1 MKPMTWKLLFG
12 RKGAIRSHED
22 LSRYCNP
29 VPRWRSNHGE
39 AAKTIVLGIV
49 ALVVV
54 LGWAWQGK
62 AQDSES
68 QYLRMAPLEQY
79 LMADQNA
86 EIALAQT
93 AAPKS
98 ISHDAEVMVLGR
110 HGYET
115 VVKGKNGFVCM
126 VDRGWTSAFDDPGFL
141 NPTLREPVCYNT
153 AAARFVLPRTFKKT
167 ELALAG
173 LTKTQMFD
181 GIKVAFDKK
190 ELPMPEPGAMCY
202 MMSKQA
208 YFGRTYGNGG
218 PHLMF
223 FVPKTDGIAWGAGLP
238 GSPVMVVQESRE
250 PTTTFIIPVSKWSD
264 GTAAADSHTH

>member
-1 MKPMTWKLLFG
+1 MKLMTSQ
-12 RKGAIRSHED
+12 A
-22 LSRYCNP
+22 
-29 VPRWRSNHGE
+29 
-39 AAKTIVLGIV
+39 LGIL

-54 LGWAWQGK
+54 LGEAWQAR
-62 AQDSES
+62 AQDSEPR
-68 QYLRMAPLEQY
+68 YLRMAPLEQY
-79 LMADQNA
+79 LMADQSA

-98 ISHDAEVMVLGR
+98 ISHDAEIMVLGR

-115 VVKGKNGFVCM
+115 AVKGKNGFVCM
-126 VDRGWTSAFDDPGFL
+126 VDRGWTSAFDDPAFL
-141 NPTLREPVCYNT
+141 SPALREPVCYNP

-167 ELALAG
+167 ELALVG

-181 GIKVAFDKK
+181 AIKAAFDGK

-208 YFGRTYGNGG
+208 YFGRTYGNGA

-223 FVPKTDGIAWGAGLP
+223 FVPGTDGIAWGAGLAD
-238 GSPVMVVQESRE
+238 SPVMVAQDSRE

-264 GTAAADSHTH
+264 GTTATDTHTDAH